1 MFDLGAPIELRPD
14 SKPSSYLNDTPR
26 ITFLVNLWLH
36 HHPLG
41 VVPLPTEILS
51 ALTPLSSSIDLQLIQ
66 DTADSTDV
74 FKVSP
79 KIIRDESLATQ
90 MTIPFVTE
98 ESNWGIGTDE
108 TGLNLRLWL
117 PKRALT
123 LSSRESYS
131 NVHIVYSRPEVAA
144 YLEYEV
150 DEQAEEDFTNEFD
163 SMVYCEDVSEKKVT
177 SLKRK

>member
-1 MFDLGAPIELRPD
+1 M
-14 SKPSSYLNDTPR
+14 
-26 ITFLVNLWLH
+26 NLWLH
-36 HHPLG
+36 HHPLD

-51 ALTPLSSSIDLQLIQ
+51 ALAPFSLPVDLLLVQ
-66 DTADSTDV
+66 DTADSTDI
-74 FKVSP
+74 FKVYP
-79 KIIRDESLATQ
+79 KIIRDESLVTQ
-90 MTIPFVTE
+90 LTIPFVTE

-117 PKRALT
+117 PNRALT

-150 DEQAEEDFTNEFD
+150 DEQAEEDFTDEFD
-163 SMVYCEDVSEKKVT
+163 SMVYCEDVSDKKKVKVMVRNAHT
-177 SLKRK
+177 H